1 MKLNSPCFFCKQC
14 LSDLLSV
21 LLLAVV
27 CISPLSAAKPS
38 GPWAIAIHGGI
49 SSHVAKL
56 SELERG
62 RYFRFLAKVTL
73 KGKRMLRNNWEA
85 VDVAESVVKD
95 LEDSPLFNAGK
106 GAVCNYDG
114 NHELD
119 ASIMDGRDS
128 SCGGVAGITNIRN
141 PISLARKVMEKSRHV
156 FLVGK
161 GAERFAQKEGL
172 EVVPNSYFST
182 KLRKAA
188 WRRTREGM
196 AQKDDEGSTVGCVVL
211 DRYGN
216 LAAATSTGGLTAKRW
231 GRVGD
236 SPVIGAG
243 TWANNYSCAVSCTG
257 KGEEFIRHSVART
270 VGAIMRFG
278 GKTLTE
284 AAEIVLTKQV
294 PLNRGGLVA
303 VDKDGSVL
311 AVTNTK
317 TMLFGMANSKGICRW
332 GLYPKRVK

>member
-1 MKLNSPCFFCKQC
+1 MKKTIFAFL
-14 LSDLLSV
+14 LLSV
-21 LLLAVV
+21 YY
-27 CISPLSAAKPS
+27 SPIHAAKPS

-62 RYFRFLAKVTL
+62 RYFRFLAKMTL

-85 VDVAESVVKD
+85 IDVAESIVRD
-95 LEDSPLFNAGK
+95 LEDSPLFNAGR

-128 SCGGVAGITNIRN
+128 SCGAVAGVTNVRN
-141 PISLARKVMEKSRHV
+141 PISLARKVMAKSRHV
-156 FLVGK
+156 FLVGD
-161 GAERFAQKEGL
+161 GAEKFAQKEGL

-182 KLRKAA
+182 KLRKEA
-188 WRRTREGM
+188 WRRTRKGM

-243 TWANNYSCAVSCTG
+243 TWANNHSCAVSCTG

-278 GKTLTE
+278 NEDLPK
-284 AAEIVLTKQV
+284 AAEIVLTEHV
-294 PLNRGGLVA
+294 PKNRGGLIA

-311 AVTNTK
+311 AITNTK
-317 TMLFGMANSKGICRW
+317 TMLFGIANSKGICRW
-332 GLYPKRVK
+332 GLYPKIVR